1 MGVAVLILEQYRPH
15 ARMQKA
21 LTLLALLGQALGQF
35 VCPPV
40 GFGMYCTDCNTFV
53 VCDSGSQNSV
63 ACTSGTSCGYQ
74 NGYGTCM
81 ADGTDI
87 TSACS
92 CPTTGGFIADPFD
105 TAKYYICLPDGSK
118 VELNCDT
125 GLVFDATS
133 NTCVT
138 SVTSAPASCT
148 TEGELTMIDC
158 STFTVCVG
166 GSLLT
171 QTCEDG
177 TVVDMTSG
185 ACVAPETLTPET
197 FTCDGKATGL
207 YADTVDCSL
216 FWLCVDGVVSGPA
229 ISCGTQNF
237 DETTGTCTNE
247 SSQCPVVSP
256 CAAPCRRNL
265 EYYGTSATWRG
276 LRTGI

>member
-92 CPTTGGFIADPFD
+92 CP
-105 TAKYYICLPDGSK
+105 
-118 VELNCDT
+118 
-125 GLVFDATS
+125 AT
-133 NTCVT
+133 
-138 SVTSAPASCT
+138 CT

-229 ISCGTQNF
+229 ISCGTPNF

-265 EYYGTSATWRG
+265 EY
-276 LRTGI
+276 